1 MRFTVSILAAALL
14 LGLFYMPKNAFGQNK
29 DKIVELQR
37 ELYDVNKSLMD
48 LKEGQSAQGQEIRAQ
63 LKQVLDLNTKLS
75 ADVRDLQQKLADQQ
89 KRLIDPMAATR
100 KAVDD
105 LWSSV
110 SAVESSV
117 NSMRT
122 KQDKMSDMLTNVSG
136 QLGLMRDDMGKNAP
150 PPGATEATVAF
161 AAAERE
167 RLTGNLQFALGSFLE
182 ISQKYPMT
190 PEAPMA
196 VFEIGSIYAQNG
208 QYKDAVDAYDRV
220 LEQFG
225 ENPMRKPA
233 QFQKA
238 AQLANMGRNSDAARE
253 FDTFARQ
260 YPGDDNAPEALQ
272 RARELRAGSSTSKSK
287 QPAAKQKNKK

>member
-1 MRFTVSILAAALL
+1 MKFTVSILAAALL
-14 LGLFYMPKNAFGQNK
+14 LSLFYTPENAFGQSK

-37 ELYDVNKSLMD
+37 ELYDVNKSLTD
-48 LKEGQSAQGQEIRAQ
+48 LKDDQSSQSKEIQAQ
-63 LKQVLDLNTKLS
+63 LKQILDANAKLA
-75 ADVRDLQQKLADQQ
+75 ADVRDLQQKLSDQQ

-105 LWSSV
+105 LWGSV

-122 KQDKMSDMLTNVSG
+122 KQDKMSDTLTNVSG

-150 PPGATEATVAF
+150 PPGTTEATVAF
-161 AAAERE
+161 AAAERD
-167 RLTGNLQFALGSFLE
+167 RVTGNLPFALSSFLD
-182 ISQKYPMT
+182 ISQKYPT
-190 PEAPMA
+190 APEAPMA

-208 QYKDAVDAYDRV
+208 QYKDAVEAFDRV

-225 ENPMRKPA
+225 ENPMRKQA

-238 AQLANMGRNSDAARE
+238 IQLANMGRNSDAARE
-253 FDTFARQ
+253 FDLFARQ
-260 YPGDDNAPEALQ
+260 YPGDENAPVALQ
-272 RARELRAGSSTSKSK
+272 RSKELRASPASKG
-287 QPAAKQKNKK
+287 KQKAKK